1 MSGFLGFINDAG
13 FIGWCILML
22 GVAGLAVMGER
33 AFVLYKKYGMNSE
46 EFMTKVQT
54 LVLARK
60 SDEALV
66 LCSQLTDKPLAQAF
80 KGILEKADR
89 EDDAIF
95 QAHDIAMAE
104 AVPLF
109 TRRLH
114 YLSMLANVATLMG
127 LLGTIHG
134 LILSFQAVAQADPS
148 TKQAMLA
155 NGISVSMYTTA
166 LGLAVAIPVM
176 IGYSF
181 LVSRQNVLVETLT
194 EKCGKLTELLTGSH
208 LPNLTRNNV
217 FPDAV
222 NKDGMTTGKTKA
234 PPATAKVG

>member
-1 MSGFLGFINDAG
+1 MGSLIQFLNDSGFV
-13 FIGWCILML
+13 GWCIMFL
-22 GVAGLAVMGER
+22 GLASLGLVVER
-33 AFVLYKKYGMNSE
+33 AAVLYFKYGMNVE
-46 EFMTKVQT
+46 DFMTKVQT
-54 LVLARK
+54 LVLAK
-60 SDEALV
+60 KTDEALV
-66 LCSQLTDKPLAQAF
+66 LCSQMTGKPLAQAF

-104 AVPLF
+104 TVPML

-134 LILSFQAVAQADPS
+134 LILSFQAVATADPAQ
-148 TKQAMLA
+148 KQFLLA

-166 LGLAVAIPVM
+166 LGLGVAIPLMVF
-176 IGYSF
+176 YSV
-181 LVSRQNVLVETLT
+181 LVSRQNILVEQLT

-208 LPNLTRNNV
+208 LSSLSKSHIYPDSVGQENL
-217 FPDAV
+217 AS
-222 NKDGMTTGKTKA
+222 KAKA
-234 PPATAKVG
+234 PSANHRAS

>member
-1 MSGFLGFINDAG
+1 MSAFLGFINDAG
-13 FIGWCILML
+13 FIGWCILLL
-22 GVAGLAVMGER
+22 GVGALAIIAER
-33 AFVLYKKYGMNSE
+33 AFVLYRKYGMNSE

-95 QAHDIAMAE
+95 QAHDIAMSE

-134 LILSFQAVAQADPS
+134 LILCFQAVGLADPS
-148 TKQAMLA
+148 TKQALLA

-176 IGYSF
+176 VAYSF
-181 LVSRQNVLVETLT
+181 LVSRQNVLVETLV

-208 LPNLTRNNV
+208 MPNLTRTNV
-217 FPDAV
+217 FPDSV
-222 NKDGMTTGKTKA
+222 NKEGMSAAKSKA
-234 PPATAKVG
+234 PPTNAKVG

>member
-1 MSGFLGFINDAG
+1 MSGILGFINDAG
-13 FIGWCILML
+13 FIGWCIVFL
-22 GVAGLAVMGER
+22 GIAAMAIMGER
-33 AFVLYKKYGMNSE
+33 ALVLFRKYGMNSE
-46 EFMTKVQT
+46 EFMTKIQT

-60 SDEALV
+60 SDEALI

-114 YLSMLANVATLMG
+114 YLSMFANVATLMG

-176 IGYSF
+176 VGYSF

-208 LPNLTRNNV
+208 LPSLTRSNV
-217 FPDAV
+217 FPDSV
-222 NKDGMTTGKTKA
+222 NKDAIAAKAKT
-234 PPATAKVG
+234 PPSNMKVG